1 MTLNIRQK
9 FVGFTC
15 AIIVIIGGGFAFYAV
30 QESREQLLLGF
41 DHKSQGMAQ
50 VVASSL
56 AQDIDSGRRAS
67 LAGRLKVI
75 VADQQVT
82 YVNIFDSAGNL
93 LLAVDDRKP
102 TGEPDRAVSLPSE
115 ALSGTWKSTY
125 EETTLRIDGPVLHEN
140 TTPVGYL
147 SIGFS
152 TAALSEEL
160 QEIID
165 KCVVVTGLLLLCG
178 MAAAYF
184 LARHFTRPIL
194 AIRTAAQAIKSG
206 NLTARVVTITND
218 ELGELGASIN
228 SMAASLEASLTA
240 AKSAEDELR
249 RGLDETRALQEVGQL
264 ILAAKDSRDV
274 LDAVL
279 KKTTAVCG
287 FDIGT
292 ILAPDADGGMLRAIA
307 ACGYREPSHI
317 DRRTKQSTSYG
328 VRIVDA
334 PLVLDSIQDKPGLR
348 TLKQEGAEC
357 ALFVPIQSGG
367 EILGFLQLANRS
379 GRTISLADIRL
390 AEGFSRQIGIAI
402 QKSLLAEQSAGNL
415 RRMQALYEINLTATS
430 TLDLNTVLERLLE
443 KIESFVPFAV
453 ASTICLRNPRSGE
466 LEYRVTRNL
475 PLDDMRQF
483 AAQNPFS
490 FARLVYESKDVVTV
504 SDVPNDPRCPD
515 VNFFRSH
522 AVISYLGAPLIN
534 KGQCFGVLSLL
545 GREPR
550 EFSKEEIEFVYVLAG
565 QAGIAIHNAQLY
577 DRSLEQ
583 AKELVRAKDVAEAA
597 TQAKSEFLA
606 NMSHEIRTPM
616 NAVIGMTRLLLDTE
630 LASEQRDF
638 AETIRKSGDALLDLI
653 NDILD
658 FSKIEAGQLDL
669 EHAVFDIRQ
678 CIEDA
683 ADLILPRAVEKNIEL
698 VYSIDAK
705 VPWGM
710 FGDLARVR
718 QVLVNLANNAVK
730 FTAQGTVLIEVK
742 RGVERSN
749 GDVEVVFSVK
759 DTGIGIPT
767 DRLDRLFKS
776 FSQVDSSTTRLYG
789 GTGLGLAISKQLVEL
804 MGGRIWVESEAGKG
818 STFSFTV
825 VSKEDQAPKPV
836 ADHVELR
843 GKRVLI
849 VDDLPVNRK
858 ILKLQLES
866 QAIVVT
872 TAASGIEA
880 LALLESGESVD
891 IAVLDMHMPEMDGLQ
906 LSRLIHNLPKYRSL
920 PLMLLSSMGR
930 HELGSDDFS
939 AVLIKPV
946 KVGMLFDTLSRIF
959 GAAASAP
966 VQEKTVVDR
975 ELAKRCPLQILL
987 AEDNVVNQKVALK
1000 ILDRMGYRADVVS
1013 NGKEAV
1019 ESVTRQCYDVV
1030 LMDVQMPVMDGV
1042 EASALIRDRLGVD
1055 RPRIIAL
1062 TANALQGDRERYL
1075 GVGMDD
1081 YISKPIRVE
1090 ELASALA
1097 QAALSRSMAKMG
1109 DTGKNSVDAD
1119 SLDLR

>member
-15 AIIVIIGGGFAFYAV
+15 AIVIVIGGAFAFYAF
-30 QESREQLLLGF
+30 QESREQLLVGF
-41 DHKSQGMAQ
+41 DQKSQGMAQ

-67 LAGRLKVI
+67 LAERLKVTL
-75 VADQQVT
+75 ADQQVA

-93 LLAVDDRKP
+93 LLAVDNRTQP
-102 TGEPDRAVSLPSE
+102 GEPGRAVSLPSE
-115 ALSGTWKSTY
+115 ALSGAWKSTY
-125 EETTLRIDGPVLHEN
+125 EQNTLRIDGPVLYEH

-152 TAALSEEL
+152 TAALAEEL
-160 QEIID
+160 QEVID

-178 MAAAYF
+178 IAAAYF

-194 AIRTAAQAIKSG
+194 AIRAAAQQIKSG
-206 NLTARVVTITND
+206 NLTARVAMIAED

-228 SMAASLEASLTA
+228 SMAASLEASLSA

-249 RGLDETRALQEVGQL
+249 RGLNETRALQEVGQL
-264 ILAAKDSRDV
+264 ILAAKDCRDV
-274 LDAVL
+274 LESVL

-307 ACGYREPSHI
+307 TCGYRDPTNVE
-317 DRRTKQSTSYG
+317 RRSKQSNSYG
-328 VRIVDA
+328 VVSLDA

-357 ALFVPIQSGG
+357 ALFVPILSGG

-379 GRTISLADIRL
+379 ARTVSLADIRL

-402 QKSLLAEQSAGNL
+402 QKSRLAEESASNL
-415 RRMQALYEINLTATS
+415 RRMQALHEINLTATS

-443 KIESFVPFAV
+443 KIESFLPFAV
-453 ASTICLRNPRSGE
+453 ASTIRLRNPLSGE

-475 PLDDMRQF
+475 PLADMQRF
-483 AAQNPFS
+483 AAQNLFC

-515 VNFFRSH
+515 ADFFRNH
-522 AVISYLGAPLIN
+522 GIISYLGAPLIN

-583 AKELVRAKDVAEAA
+583 AKQLARAKDVAEAA

-616 NAVIGMTRLLLDTE
+616 NAVIGMTRLLLDTD

-705 VPWGM
+705 VPWGV

-730 FTAQGTVLIEVK
+730 FTAQGMVLIEVM
-742 RGVERSN
+742 RGVERSD
-749 GDVEVVFSVK
+749 GHVEVVFSVR
-759 DTGIGIPT
+759 DTGIGIPA
-767 DRLDRLFKS
+767 DRMDRLFKS
-776 FSQVDSSTTRLYG
+776 FSQVDSSTTRIYG

-804 MGGRIWVESEAGKG
+804 MGGRIWLESEVGKG
-818 STFSFTV
+818 STFSFSV
-825 VSKEDQAPKPV
+825 VSNEDQAPKPV
-836 ADHVELR
+836 TDHVELR

-858 ILKLQLES
+858 ILRLQLES
-866 QAIVVT
+866 QAMAVT

-880 LALLESGESVD
+880 LALLESGASVD
-891 IAVLDMHMPEMDGLQ
+891 IAVLDMQMPEMDGVQ
-906 LSRLIHNLPKYRSL
+906 LSRLMHSLPKYRSL
-920 PLMLLSSMGR
+920 PLLLLSSMGR
-930 HELGSDDFS
+930 HELGGDDFA
-939 AVLIKPV
+939 AVLTKPV
-946 KVGMLFDTLSRIF
+946 KVGLLFDTLSRIF
-959 GAAASAP
+959 GATASAP
-966 VQEKTVVDR
+966 IQEITVIDK
-975 ELAKRCPLQILL
+975 ELAKRCPLRILL
-987 AEDNVVNQKVALK
+987 AEDNIVNQKVALK
-1000 ILDRMGYRADVVS
+1000 ILDRMGYRADVVA

-1019 ESVTRQCYDVV
+1019 EAAARQRYDVV
-1030 LMDVQMPVMDGV
+1030 LMDVQMPIMDGV
-1042 EASALIRDRLGVD
+1042 EASALIRDSLGAD

-1090 ELASALA
+1090 ELASALT
-1097 QAALSRSMAKMG
+1097 QTALSRSMAKMG
-1109 DTGKNSVDAD
+1109 GAAKNSVDAD